1 MTPAVVLAAG
11 ASVRLGEPKQLVTIA
26 GETLLERAVRAAREA
41 GCSPVVVVLGA
52 DAERIAEQCDLSDAV
67 VVVNEEWNEGMAS
80 SIRVGV
86 SKLQE
91 ADGVVLMT
99 CDQPAVTAAHL
110 RELMKSGEATASH
123 YAGRNGVPAYL
134 PKTAFAQLMKLR
146 GDAGARELLR
156 EAATVEL
163 AHGELDI
170 DTAEDLAAAERRF
183 R

>member
-1 MTPAVVLAAG
+1 
-11 ASVRLGEPKQLVTIA
+11 
-26 GETLLERAVRAAREA
+26 
-41 GCSPVVVVLGA
+41 
-52 DAERIAEQCDLSDAV
+52 
-67 VVVNEEWNEGMAS
+67 
-80 SIRVGV
+80 
-86 SKLQE
+86 
-91 ADGVVLMT
+91 
-99 CDQPAVTAAHL
+99 VTAAHL

-163 AHGELDI
+163 ADGELDI